1 MKIRS
6 KIVLLVIL
14 VTLCALVGSGI
25 FMYTTLTLQERVREL
40 TEDLNFAKVE
50 EYFTQLNAFL
60 NSVQGSAG
68 ISQSLG
74 ETFYE
79 LRSILPEAELK
90 TSMVNTYHRTFS
102 LEPSLLGGGA
112 FYGPYA
118 FYPEI
123 EDFHY
128 FASKSLDTIDSSPRN
143 IRWMGDEWAWDVATY
158 ETDWYQVAVPQGWN
172 LGQKRDQRYYWSELY
187 TDTSVNALMVTI
199 SMPMYDLEERIIGV
213 ATVDIPLQVLEDM
226 VRSFAVPTPS
236 SQIVGF
242 STRNKASFAVS
253 GENTQGILPYPETSW
268 FTHLTA
274 LKPGDGLTKTTL
286 FIENT
291 GYLLY
296 TRVHPSGI
304 GVALLVP
311 QAEAFQIINQVQRGN
326 TITLIIVCLSLIGA
340 LIIAFFISASITK
353 PIEESVVAAHQLAN
367 LDYALKLSKRRNDET
382 GILYDA
388 LLIIKNNLQTKMV
401 SMDEELTQQHTRIRA
416 NLSNSSEGIGVINQN
431 MDMVLDKTRL
441 QIEAVKRVYGAV
453 TEIAACIGS
462 LEKTVQLQFL
472 TLADSAQAIKQMVG
486 GTDSVRTVVQETQ
499 GITSSLG
506 ASSGTGQKQ
515 LSELNEALHLVAE
528 QSVFLEQ
535 ANATVVNIAAQTN
548 ILAMNAAIEAAHAG
562 EAGRGF
568 AVVAQEIRKLA
579 ASSDKESASIS
590 QEIKKMRTTIAHI
603 SQVSGETVQTMSA
616 IFTRIHAMES
626 SFGII
631 STAVDAQASNGTKVL
646 NALGNLQ
653 ASAKQVREGSAE
665 IQERSGL
672 IRTVVEN
679 LEGISQTVNESV
691 AAVQASCKT
700 IAGQL
705 EIAHRIAAE
714 RSFIPS

>member
-6 KIVLLVIL
+6 KIALLVIL
-14 VTLCALVGSGI
+14 VTLCALVGFGI
-25 FMYTTLTLQERVREL
+25 FMYTTVTLQDRFREL
-40 TEDLNFAKVE
+40 TQDLNLVKAG

-79 LRSILPEAELK
+79 LRTTLPEAELR
-90 TSMVNTYHRTFS
+90 TYMVTTYHRTFS
-102 LEPSLLGGGA
+102 LEPNLLGGGT
-112 FYGPYA
+112 FYAPYA

-128 FASKSLDTIDSSPRN
+128 FASKSLDTIDSSPKN
-143 IRWMGDEWAWDVATY
+143 IQWMGDEWAWDVATY
-158 ETDWYQVAVPQGWN
+158 KTDWYQVAVPQGWDIR
-172 LGQKRDQRYYWSELY
+172 QKREQRYYWSELY

-199 SMPMYDLEERIIGV
+199 SMPMYDSEERIIGV
-213 ATVDIPLQVLEDM
+213 ATVDIPLTVLENM
-226 VRSFAVPTPS
+226 IRSFASPTPS

-242 STRNKASFAVS
+242 STLNKASFVVS
-253 GENTQGILPYPETSW
+253 SEHTGGIIPYPETSW
-268 FTHLTA
+268 LTHLTA

-291 GYLLY
+291 SYHLY
-296 TRVHPSGI
+296 TQVHPSGI
-304 GVALLVP
+304 GLALVVP
-311 QAEAFQIINQVQRGN
+311 QAEAFRVIDQVQQGT
-326 TITLIIVCLSLIGA
+326 TITLIVICLSLIGA
-340 LIIAFFISASITK
+340 FIIAFLVSASITK

-367 LDYALKLSKRRNDET
+367 LDYALKLSQRRNDET

-388 LLIIKNNLQTKMV
+388 LLIIKDNLQTKMV
-401 SMDEELTQQHTRIRA
+401 SMDQELTQQHTHIRA
-416 NLSNSSEGIGVINQN
+416 NLNKSSEGIGVINQN
-431 MDMVLDKTRL
+431 MATVLDKTTL

-472 TLADSAQAIKQMVG
+472 TLANSSQAINQMVG
-486 GTDSVRTVVQETQ
+486 DTDSVRTVVQETH
-499 GITSSLG
+499 GITSILG
-506 ASSGTGQKQ
+506 ASSGTGQKR
-515 LSELNEALHLVAE
+515 LSELNESLHLIAE
-528 QSVFLEQ
+528 QSAFLEK

-562 EAGRGF
+562 ETGKGF

-590 QEIKKMRTTIAHI
+590 QETKKMRTTIAHI
-603 SQVSGETVQTMSA
+603 SQVSGETIQTMSA
-616 IFTRIHAMES
+616 IFTKIHDMES

-631 STAVDAQASNGTKVL
+631 STAVDAQAANGAKVL
-646 NALGNLQ
+646 DALGNLQ
-653 ASAKQVREGSAE
+653 ASAEQVRQGSTE

-672 IRTVVEN
+672 IRTVVED
-679 LEGISQTVNESV
+679 LEGISQTVNKSV
-691 AAVQASCKT
+691 ADVQASCKT
-700 IAGQL
+700 IAEQL
-705 EIAHRIAAE
+705 EIAHKIAAE